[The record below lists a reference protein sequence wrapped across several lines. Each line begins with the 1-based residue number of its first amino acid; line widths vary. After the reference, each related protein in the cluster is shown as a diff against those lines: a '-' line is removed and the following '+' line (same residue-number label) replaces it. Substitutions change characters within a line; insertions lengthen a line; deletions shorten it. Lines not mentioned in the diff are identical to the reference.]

1 MTFFATWKLQP
12 VAQTKADVPVLQGD
26 GCLVL
31 AYHRIRPA
39 NPVIKT
45 LDRITTHFV
54 PSKEI
59 TTYSVYQDEFRQ
71 QMEEIKQSGATVIT
85 PDQLLRAL
93 EGKQPLPP
101 KSVIIT
107 FDDIDISVYK
117 YAFPILKEMDL
128 PFTIFIISGEVGNPR
143 FKGLHLANW
152 EQIQEMN
159 ASGLVTIGSHT
170 DRMHYLTKSENPPFM
185 DPHNKVAFE
194 QDAKQSVQ
202 TLQAHL
208 GSKPLYF
215 AYPYGFGSA
224 ATDQVLTQSGFRLI
238 FTLAAGIEHASDSP
252 PSIDR
257 LLITR

>member
-1 MTFFATWKLQP
+1 M
-12 VAQTKADVPVLQGD
+12 
-26 GCLVL
+26 
-31 AYHRIRPA
+31 
-39 NPVIKT
+39 IKT